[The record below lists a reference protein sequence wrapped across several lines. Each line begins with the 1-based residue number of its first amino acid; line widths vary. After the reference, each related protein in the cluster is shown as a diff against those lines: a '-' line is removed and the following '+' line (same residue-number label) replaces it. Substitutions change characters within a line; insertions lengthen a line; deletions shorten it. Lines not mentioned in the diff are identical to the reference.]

1 MRGRGRLILLL
12 VLILLLGVVAVVL
25 LLPQLTGGQT
35 PVIQDQADAP
45 QEVLP
50 TPTPIPFVEIVV
62 AVQELPRGI
71 RIPAE
76 NAVELRRW
84 PAEAA
89 PFNALQSLD
98 DVIGKIARTD
108 IPRESPVLSTMLV
121 DNLRELAER
130 GRVGS
135 DAAAVMPPG
144 LVAVSIPM
152 DRITGVAYAIREGDY
167 VDVMMSMLF
176 VDVDEEFQTLFPNR
190 YNLVSTDEAGNITVG
205 ASIGGRL
212 DVGIGGMPVIVEPSE
227 VQRPRLVTQRT
238 VQSAWV
244 LRVGNFPITGS
255 YIGATPTPI
264 PTPTPQPGA
273 EGADQA
279 DRPAGDTAPAA
290 AAAPPDIITLAVSPQ
305 DAVVLV
311 WAVDARLPITLAL
324 RSATDISQVPTQ
336 PVTLEYI
343 MSNYNISAPNRLPY
357 ALEPALRSIRQ
368 LVAFEEIRL
377 QESNTAPGAT
387 N

>member
-1 MRGRGRLILLL
+1 MRGRGRLLLLL
-12 VLILLLGVVAVVL
+12 VLIVILVVVAAVL

-35 PVIQDQADAP
+35 PVSPQQQAESPA
-45 QEVLP
+45 EVLP

-71 RIPAE
+71 RIPEE

-84 PAEAA
+84 PASAA
-89 PFNALQSLD
+89 PFNALQNLD
-98 DVIGKIARTD
+98 DVVGKIARTD

-130 GRVGS
+130 GRTGS

-167 VDVMMSMLF
+167 VDVIMSMLF
-176 VDVDEEFQTLFPNR
+176 VDVDEEFQSLYPNE
-190 YNLVSTDEAGNITVG
+190 YNLVAFDEEGNITIQEG
-205 ASIGGRL
+205 IPGRL
-212 DVGIGGMPVIVEPSE
+212 DVGIGGSPVIVGPSE

-244 LRVGNFPITGS
+244 LRVGNFPITGN
-255 YIGATPTPI
+255 YIGATPTPLPS
-264 PTPTPQPGA
+264 PTPAQA
-273 EGADQA
+273 EGEEAA
-279 DRPAGDTAPAA
+279 ERPVAVPTPVPA
-290 AAAPPDIITLAVSPQ
+290 PDIITLAVSPQ
-305 DAVVLV
+305 DAVMLV
-311 WAVDARLPITLAL
+311 YAVDAKLPITLAL

-343 MSNYNISAPNRLPY
+343 MSTYNISAPNRLPY

-368 LVAFEEIRL
+368 MLAFEEIKL
-377 QESNTAPGAT
+377 QESNTPAT
-387 N
+387 TE

>member
-12 VLILLLGVVAVVL
+12 ALILLLGVVAVVL
-25 LLPQLTGGQT
+25 LLPQLTGGNLT
-35 PVIQDQADAP
+35 PVQEQAEAP
-45 QEVLP
+45 AEVLP
-50 TPTPIPFVEIVV
+50 TPTPIPYVEIVV

-76 NAVELRRW
+76 NAVELKRW
-84 PAEAA
+84 PADAA

-98 DVIGKIARTD
+98 DVVGKIARTD

-167 VDVMMSMLF
+167 VDVIMSMLF
-176 VDVDEEFQTLFPNR
+176 VDVDEEFQSLFPNKI
-190 YNLVSTDEAGNITVG
+190 NLVSFDEEGNITAAEG
-205 ASIGGRL
+205 IEGRL
-212 DVGIGGMPVIVEPSE
+212 DVGIGGAPVIVGPSE

-255 YIGATPTPI
+255 YIGATPTPL
-264 PTPTPQPGA
+264 PTPTP
-273 EGADQA
+273 
-279 DRPAGDTAPAA
+279 AA
-290 AAAPPDIITLAVSPQ
+290 AAEGEAAAERPVAAPTPVPAPDIITLAVSPQ

-311 WAVDARLPITLAL
+311 WAVDARLPVTLAL

-377 QESNTAPGAT
+377 QDDASAAAPAE
-387 N
+387 

>member
-1 MRGRGRLILLL
+1 MRGRGRLFLLL
-12 VLILLLGVVAVVL
+12 ALVLLLGVAAVVL
-25 LLPQLTGGQT
+25 LLPQLTGGQAPVPQEQAET
-35 PVIQDQADAP
+35 PR
-45 QEVLP
+45 EVLP

-84 PAEAA
+84 PAAAA

-98 DVIGKIARTD
+98 DVVGKIARTD

-135 DAAAVMPPG
+135 DAAAIMPPG

-167 VDVMMSMLF
+167 VDVLMSMLF
-176 VDVDEEFQTLFPNR
+176 VDVDEEFQSLFPNR
-190 YNLVSTDEAGNITVG
+190 INLVAFDEAGNITAQEG
-205 ASIGGRL
+205 IEGRL
-212 DVGIGGMPVIVEPSE
+212 DVGIGGAPVIVGPSE
-227 VQRPRLVTQRT
+227 IQRPRLVTQRT

-264 PTPTPQPGA
+264 PTPTPEAGA
-273 EGADQA
+273 EGETA
-279 DRPAGDTAPAA
+279 DRPVAVPTAVPV
-290 AAAPPDIITLAVSPQ
+290 PDIITLAVSPQ

-343 MSNYNISAPNRLPY
+343 MSNFNISAPNRLPY

-368 LVAFEEIRL
+368 LIAFEEIKL
-377 QESNTAPGAT
+377 QDSAPVAT
-387 N
+387 E

>member
-1 MRGRGRLILLL
+1 MRGRGRLLLLL
-12 VLILLLGVVAVVL
+12 VLIILLGVVAVVL
-25 LLPQLTGGQT
+25 LLPRFSGVPTT
-35 PVIQDQADAP
+35 PSAGEAERQVEVI
-45 QEVLP
+45 P
-50 TPTPIPFVEIVV
+50 TATPIPFVEIVI

-135 DAAAVMPPG
+135 DAAAIMPPG
-144 LVAVSIPM
+144 LVAVSVPM
-152 DRITGVAYAIREGDY
+152 DRLTGVAYAIREGDY
-167 VDVMMSMLF
+167 VDVILSMLF
-176 VDVDEEFQTLFPNR
+176 VDVDEEFQSLFPN
-190 YNLVSTDEAGNITVG
+190 NNFLVTFDEEGNIT
-205 ASIGGRL
+205 IGQGVPGRL
-212 DVGIGGMPVIVEPSE
+212 DVGIGGSPVIVSPSE
-227 VQRPRLVTQRT
+227 QQRPRLVTQRT
-238 VQSAWV
+238 IQSAWV
-244 LRVGNFPITGS
+244 LRVGDFPIEGN
-255 YIGATPTPI
+255 YIGATPTPL
-264 PTPTPQPGA
+264 PTPTAVPA
-273 EGADQA
+273 EGAEAQA
-279 DRPAGDTAPAA
+279 AERPPSVPTPKP
-290 AAAPPDIITLAVSPQ
+290 PPDIITLAVSPQ

-311 WAVDARLPITLAL
+311 WAIDSRIPITLAL

-336 PVTLEYI
+336 AVSLEYI

-368 LVAFEEIRL
+368 LIAFQEIRL
-377 QESNTAPGAT
+377 REDTT
-387 N
+387 TTTTTTE

>member
-1 MRGRGRLILLL
+1 MRGRGRLFLLL
-12 VLILLLGVVAVVL
+12 ALVLLLGVVAVVL

-35 PVIQDQADAP
+35 PVAQEPGEAP
-45 QEVLP
+45 QVVLP

-144 LVAVSIPM
+144 LVAVSVPM
-152 DRITGVAYAIREGDY
+152 DRITGIAYAIREGDY

-190 YNLVSTDEAGNITVG
+190 INLVSFDEAGNITAQQG
-205 ASIGGRL
+205 IEGRL
-212 DVGIGGMPVIVEPSE
+212 DVGIGGAPVIVGPSE
-227 VQRPRLVTQRT
+227 IQRPRLVTQRT

-244 LRVGNFPITGS
+244 LRVGNFPITGN

-264 PTPTPQPGA
+264 PTPTPQPG
-273 EGADQA
+273 EGDQG
-279 DRPAGDTAPAA
+279 DRPADAA
-290 AAAPPDIITLAVSPQ
+290 AVVSTAPPDIITLAVSPQ

-311 WAVDARLPITLAL
+311 WAIDSKLPITLAL

-377 QESNTAPGAT
+377 QESNTAPAPAQ
-387 N
+387 

>member
-1 MRGRGRLILLL
+1 MRGRGRLLLLL
-12 VLILLLGVVAVVL
+12 VLILILVAVAAVL
-25 LLPQLTGGQT
+25 LLPRLTGGPTT
-35 PVIQDQADAP
+35 PAQQQVESPA
-45 QEVLP
+45 EVLP

-71 RIPAE
+71 RIPEE

-84 PAEAA
+84 PASAA

-98 DVIGKIARTD
+98 DVVGKIARTD
-108 IPRESPVLSTMLV
+108 IPREAPVLSTMLV

-130 GRVGS
+130 GRAGS

-167 VDVMMSMLF
+167 VDVIMSMLF
-176 VDVDEEFQTLFPNR
+176 VDVDEEFQSLYPNE
-190 YNLVSTDEAGNITVG
+190 YNLVSFDEEGNIIIQEGVP
-205 ASIGGRL
+205 GRL
-212 DVGIGGMPVIVEPSE
+212 DVGIGGAPVIVGPSE
-227 VQRPRLVTQRT
+227 IQRPRLVTQRT

-244 LRVGNFPITGS
+244 LRVGNFPITGN

-264 PTPTPQPGA
+264 PTPTPAQPA
-273 EGADQA
+273 EGE
-279 DRPAGDTAPAA
+279 AA
-290 AAAPPDIITLAVSPQ
+290 AERPVAVPTAVPAPDIITLAVSPQ

-311 WAVDARLPITLAL
+311 WAVDAKLPVTLAL
-324 RSATDISQVPTQ
+324 RAATDISQVPTQ

-368 LVAFEEIRL
+368 LLAFEEIKL
-377 QESNTAPGAT
+377 QDTNTPAT
-387 N
+387 E

>member
-1 MRGRGRLILLL
+1 MRGRGRLFLLL
-12 VLILLLGVVAVVL
+12 ALVLLLGVVAVVL
-25 LLPQLTGGQT
+25 LLPQLTGGLVPATQ
-35 PVIQDQADAP
+35 VADAP
-45 QEVLP
+45 EVVVP

-176 VDVDEEFQTLFPNR
+176 VDVDEEFQTLFPNKI
-190 YNLVSTDEAGNITVG
+190 NLVGYDEEGNPTVG
-205 ASIGGRL
+205 ASIDGRQ
-212 DVGIGGMPVIVEPSE
+212 DVGIGGSPVIVGPSE
-227 VQRPRLVTQRT
+227 IQRPRLVTQRT

-244 LRVGNFPITGS
+244 LRVGNFPVTGS

-264 PTPTPQPGA
+264 PTPTPEAGEGEA
-273 EGADQA
+273 E
-279 DRPAGDTAPAA
+279 DRPAA
-290 AAAPPDIITLAVSPQ
+290 AAPQQTSLIPDIVTLAVSPQ

-311 WAVDARLPITLAL
+311 WAVDAKLPITLAL

-377 QESNTAPGAT
+377 QESNTAPAPAQ
-387 N
+387 

>member
-1 MRGRGRLILLL
+1 MRGRSRLILLL
-12 VLILLLGVVAVVL
+12 ALVLLLGVVAVVL
-25 LLPQLTGGQT
+25 LLPQLTGGSLT
-35 PVIQDQADAP
+35 PVQEQAEAP
-45 QEVLP
+45 AEVLP
-50 TPTPIPFVEIVV
+50 TPTPIPYVEIVV

-84 PAEAA
+84 PADAA

-98 DVIGKIARTD
+98 DVVGKIARTD

-167 VDVMMSMLF
+167 VDVIMSMLF
-176 VDVDEEFQTLFPNR
+176 VDVDEEFQSIFPNKI
-190 YNLVSTDEAGNITVG
+190 NLVSFDEEGNITAQDG
-205 ASIGGRL
+205 IEGRL
-212 DVGIGGMPVIVEPSE
+212 DVGIGGAPVIVGPSE

-244 LRVGNFPITGS
+244 LRVGNFPVSGS
-255 YIGATPTPI
+255 YIGATPTPLPS
-264 PTPTPQPGA
+264 PTPSTA
-273 EGADQA
+273 EGDTTA
-279 DRPAGDTAPAA
+279 DRPV
-290 AAAPPDIITLAVSPQ
+290 AAPTAVPVPDIITLAVSPQ

-368 LVAFEEIRL
+368 LVAFDEIKL
-377 QESNTAPGAT
+377 QESNTPAT
-387 N
+387 Q